1 MTRPPL
7 LIGGLAMMWGYIKSG
22 LTGVPHFEDKTL
34 SAFIKRYQWACL
46 LKGKKKATAQLNDK
60 QANVWFDRRL

>member
-1 MTRPPL
+1 
-7 LIGGLAMMWGYIKSG
+7 MWGYIKSG
-22 LTGVPHFEDKTL
+22 LTGVPRFEDKTL